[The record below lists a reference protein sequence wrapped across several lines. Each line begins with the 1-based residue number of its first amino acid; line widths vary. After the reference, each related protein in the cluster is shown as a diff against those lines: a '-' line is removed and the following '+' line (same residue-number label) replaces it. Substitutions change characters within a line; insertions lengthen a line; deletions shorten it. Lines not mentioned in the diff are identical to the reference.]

1 MSLQQSILDM
11 EMSELL
17 PESSNEAQSSVDEL
31 DDRGQAGDTDHRIS
45 SQGQSRADAVKP
57 DADAGHEF
65 VPDCHSV
72 PSLSADVTAVNSD
85 IHPSNI
91 DTDGDSDIFMYLAL
105 GATVLILASA
115 LYKQVLK

>member
-45 SQGQSRADAVKP
+45 SQGQSQA